1 LFCETVFSKPKK
13 ELPLV
18 AFFCQEKNPFQK
30 TRISDSVQAKK
41 QSIMKTTIQNSKPKT
56 PYFQLLT
63 SILFA
68 LFSLLSFSQTKVKD
82 TIVRRAKIQL
92 EQKAN
97 AINFTPETPPL
108 IPIAGAPKPSY
119 SYLWEFGDGHYS
131 KEVAPK
137 HVYKNKG
144 EYTARLVV
152 TNNYDNGKPP
162 ATRPKKVAINEVSE
176 PNSLDIASIAD
187 QNGFNIQ
194 KNCDPIPDQEM
205 TVILSYQNLENYVA
219 SGKIYLFYNEKQ
231 FKNNNFEMTDFRT
244 YAGETE
250 VKEKTVASINDLEDF
265 NSYLALATAIAT
277 PKKHKTTTT
286 EEDLDATLLDANKT
300 FKNSVVL
307 EFNDA
312 NPSETRNL
320 FFTLKTTPEMIKDT
334 SATITMRG
342 IYVPNRS
349 FKNHKIKNLEMQIV
363 TSHDPNKMGSTGSFL
378 NYRLV
383 RFKRVNFKTRF
394 QNNGEG
400 PARMIRLETDIPKM
414 FDKKTFVV
422 EDMYPKCPICPKGEE
437 PTGSCLDTI
446 IKQNQIFFT
455 FKNIYLPGSTQKNV
469 KEIDSTKGFVKYSMK
484 FGKDFHK
491 QKTRSKTAIF
501 FDKNEPIITNY
512 ATTRFLPGISIGAK
526 TGYNLY
532 PQLENARSYFVGAT
546 ISPFKSYRFYW
557 QAEFVNSFTHFD
569 ATEVSETT
577 PKALTIL
584 GSNGTKIDV
593 LQKAITTTTTKN
605 SHLNWEVPVL
615 MRYNINNYVGV
626 GAGIQA
632 NINVSEKTEVNTVG
646 EIYQTDLKQREPYT
660 KVDEKQKQET
670 PESTSFTNI
679 KTGVLLDL
687 TVGFAR
693 IGPSLGA
700 RYVMN
705 FKENFNYFQFYG
717 IWRF

>member
-1 LFCETVFSKPKK
+1 MR
-13 ELPLV
+13 
-18 AFFCQEKNPFQK
+18 A
-30 TRISDSVQAKK
+30 
-41 QSIMKTTIQNSKPKT
+41 TIQNLKPTTSNFLSFGRDRTLPT
-56 PYFQLLT
+56 PRFQILT
-63 SILFA
+63 SILFT

-92 EQKAN
+92 EQKSN
-97 AINFTPETPPL
+97 VVNFKPETPPL

-119 SYLWEFGDGHYS
+119 SHLWEFGDGHYS
-131 KEVAPK
+131 KETTPK

-144 EYTARLVV
+144 EYSTRLVV

-162 ATRPKKVAINEVSE
+162 ATRPKKVAINEVSD
-176 PNSLDIASIAD
+176 PSSLDIASIAD

-194 KNCDPIPDQEM
+194 KNCDPIPEQEM

-219 SGKIYLFYNEKQ
+219 SGKIYLFYNENQ

-250 VKEKTVASINDLEDF
+250 VKEKTVASVTDLEDS
-265 NSYLALATAIAT
+265 NSYLASATPLAT
-277 PKKHKTTTT
+277 PKKYKTTTT

-300 FKNSVVL
+300 FKNSKVL

-312 NPSETRNL
+312 NPNETRNL

-363 TSHDPNKMGSTGSFL
+363 TSHDPNKMGSNGSFM

-437 PTGSCLDTI
+437 EVTTSCLDTI

-469 KEIDSTKGFVKYSMK
+469 QEIDSTKGFVKYSMK

-491 QKTRSKTAIF
+491 VNTRSRTAII

-532 PQLENARSYFVGAT
+532 PQLDNARSYFVGAT

-557 QAEFVNSFTHFD
+557 QAEFVNSFTNFD
-569 ATEVSETT
+569 ATEVVEKPPVLIGTLL
-577 PKALTIL
+577 A
-584 GSNGTKIDV
+584 NGVKTEV
-593 LQKAITTTTTKN
+593 FQKAIITTTTKN
-605 SHLNWEVPVL
+605 NYLNWEVPVL

-632 NINVSEKTEVNTVG
+632 NINVTEKIDINSVG
-646 EIYQTDLKQREPYT
+646 EIYQTDPKQREPFV
-660 KVDEKQKQET
+660 KVDEKQRPET
-670 PESTSFTNI
+670 IENKFTNI

-687 TVGFAR
+687 TLGFAR